1 MSNGKSKKPS
11 IEEMLLEKAKEK
23 YENES
28 DETKEKLK
36 AKGITIEKAIEL
48 YPLPHFLDFYYIANN
63 YDKDE
68 ILKEEGEYYEELK
81 EASKDNYRY
90 LEEAYNELTTEE
102 KKLFRKYYTLS
113 YLADIYDDIT
123 DYEDALQVIT
133 INIED
138 KLKSIRPFYNYSEEQ
153 VKEYFTS
160 EGFNPNKS
168 EILEETKSFNSS
180 NLEQLTKRINNE
192 VIDHSKP
199 YSFNDI
205 NEKLKE
211 DEGLELKYLLFCEE
225 YLRRG
230 KLTDTCKYL
239 GIGRATAYR
248 WLEIEE
254 VKAYLDKRKEE
265 LETEAK
271 ERYKR
276 LYSKCFDEI
285 ENTIENSND
294 RQNKLKAIDIF
305 LKHYDNN
312 KRLEA
317 PTISED

>member
-1 MSNGKSKKPS
+1 MSNDKSKKPS
-11 IEEMLLEKAKEK
+11 IEEKLLENAKEK

-28 DETKEKLK
+28 EETKEILK
-36 AKGITIEKAIEL
+36 EKGITIEKAIEL
-48 YPLPHFLDFYYIANN
+48 YPLPHFLDFHYIANE

-68 ILKEEGEYYEELK
+68 VLNEEGEYYDDLK
-81 EASKDNYRY
+81 QASKDNYRY
-90 LEEAYNELTTEE
+90 LEEAYNDLTTEE
-102 KKLFRKYYTLS
+102 KILFRKYFTLS

-138 KLKSIRPFYNYSEEQ
+138 KLKSLRPVYNYSEEQ
-153 VKEYFTS
+153 VKTYFTS

-168 EILEETKSFNSS
+168 EILEDRKSFNSS

-192 VIDHSKP
+192 IIDHSKP

-205 NEKLKE
+205 NDKLKE

-225 YLRRG
+225 YLKTGR
-230 KLTDTCKYL
+230 LTDTCKYL

-254 VKAYLDKRKEE
+254 VKAYLEKRRKE

-271 ERYKR
+271 QRYND
-276 LYSKCFDEI
+276 LYNKCFT
-285 ENTIENSND
+285 TIEEALDRGD
-294 RQNKLKAIDIF
+294 RQVSLKAVDIF
-305 LKHYDNN
+305 LKHYDNV